1 MLPCH
6 VTENGVLII
15 HLQADLDIA
24 GRAAAVWSIDGHLAA
39 HRLAPLMLRLSDAP
53 LSTAAVSTVV
63 RTYRMC
69 RTAGTPLS
77 VVAAHAE
84 NPPDTGGADRRRRA
98 GRPSFPFPGHHRA
111 LGRLG
116 PGGCS
121 RVMPTTQALPVA

>member
-24 GRAAAVWSIDGHLAA
+24 DRAAAVWSIDGHLAA
-39 HRLAPLMLRLSDAP
+39 HRLAPVMLTLSDAP

-69 RTAGTPLS
+69 RTAGTPLA

-84 NPPDTGGADRRRRA
+84 TRRTLEAQTGAEGLVVH
-98 GRPSFPFPGHHRA
+98 PSRSLATTA
-111 LGRLG
+111 L
-116 PGGCS
+116 S
-121 RVMPTTQALPVA
+121 VASAPVAAAA